1 MIHYKL
7 RNANPNEEN
16 NRKIESSFFLSAIF
30 IINSIELE
38 AKSIQSKKRN
48 KEKSQALRGKQYHV
62 SLEEIWRCS
71 DVNSE

>member
-1 MIHYKL
+1 MK
-7 RNANPNEEN
+7 
-16 NRKIESSFFLSAIF
+16 KTIEKSNHLSFSAIF